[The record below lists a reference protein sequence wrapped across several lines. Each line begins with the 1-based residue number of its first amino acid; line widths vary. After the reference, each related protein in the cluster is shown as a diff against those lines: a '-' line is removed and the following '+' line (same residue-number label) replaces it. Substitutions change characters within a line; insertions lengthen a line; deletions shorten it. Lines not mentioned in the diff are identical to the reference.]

1 MTQVKSYDTIQSREG
16 ERMNKNLLK
25 SIIYKKGLTI
35 KKVAEML
42 GITRISLSIKISGK
56 TPFSI
61 KDIKNLRKI
70 LGLTDKEIIKIFID

>member
-1 MTQVKSYDTIQSREG
+1 MIQYNQGG
-16 ERMNKNLLK
+16 EIMNKNLLK

-70 LGLTDKEIIKIFID
+70 LGLTDKEIIQIFID

>member
-1 MTQVKSYDTIQSREG
+1 MIQYNQGG
-16 ERMNKNLLK
+16 EIMNKNLLK

>member
-1 MTQVKSYDTIQSREG
+1 
-16 ERMNKNLLK
+16 MNKNLLK
-25 SIIYKKGLTI
+25 SIIYKKGMTI
-35 KKVAEML
+35 KKVAEKL

>member
-1 MTQVKSYDTIQSREG
+1 
-16 ERMNKNLLK
+16 MNKNLLK

>member
-1 MTQVKSYDTIQSREG
+1 
-16 ERMNKNLLK
+16 MNKNLLK

-70 LGLTDKEIIKIFID
+70 LGLTDNEIIKIFID

>member
-1 MTQVKSYDTIQSREG
+1 
-16 ERMNKNLLK
+16 MNKNLLK

-56 TPFSI
+56 TSFSI

>member
-1 MTQVKSYDTIQSREG
+1 MIQYNQGG

-70 LGLTDKEIIKIFID
+70 LGLTDKEIIKIFIG

>member
-1 MTQVKSYDTIQSREG
+1 
-16 ERMNKNLLK
+16 MNKNLLK
-25 SIIYKKGLTI
+25 SIIYKKGLNI

>member
-1 MTQVKSYDTIQSREG
+1 MIQYNQGG

-61 KDIKNLRKI
+61 KDSKNLRKI
-70 LGLTDKEIIKIFID
+70 LGLTDKEIIEIFID

>member
-1 MTQVKSYDTIQSREG
+1 MIQNNQGG
-16 ERMNKNLLK
+16 ETMNKNLLK

>member
-1 MTQVKSYDTIQSREG
+1 MIQYNQGG

>member
-1 MTQVKSYDTIQSREG
+1 
-16 ERMNKNLLK
+16 MNKNLLK

-70 LGLTDKEIIKIFID
+70 LGLTDKEIITIFID

>member
-1 MTQVKSYDTIQSREG
+1 MIQYNQGG
-16 ERMNKNLLK
+16 ETMNKNLLK

-35 KKVAEML
+35 KKVAEMI
-42 GITRISLSIKISGK
+42 GITRVSLSFKIIGK
-56 TPFSI
+56 TSFSI

>member
-1 MTQVKSYDTIQSREG
+1 MIQYNQGG
-16 ERMNKNLLK
+16 EKMNKNLLK

>member
-1 MTQVKSYDTIQSREG
+1 MIQYNQGG
-16 ERMNKNLLK
+16 EKMNKNLLK

-70 LGLTDKEIIKIFID
+70 LGLTDKEIIQIFID

>member
-1 MTQVKSYDTIQSREG
+1 MIQYNQGG

-42 GITRISLSIKISGK
+42 GIPRISLSIKISGK

>member
-1 MTQVKSYDTIQSREG
+1 MIQYNQGG
-16 ERMNKNLLK
+16 ETMNKNLLK

>member
-1 MTQVKSYDTIQSREG
+1 
-16 ERMNKNLLK
+16 MNKNLLK

-70 LGLTDKEIIKIFID
+70 LGLTDKEIINIFID

>member
-1 MTQVKSYDTIQSREG
+1 MIQYNQGG
-16 ERMNKNLLK
+16 ETMNKNLLK

-70 LGLTDKEIIKIFID
+70 LGLTDKEIITIFID

>member
-1 MTQVKSYDTIQSREG
+1 MIQYNQGG

-70 LGLTDKEIIKIFID
+70 LGLTDKEIITIFID

>member
-1 MTQVKSYDTIQSREG
+1 MIQYNQGG

-70 LGLTDKEIIKIFID
+70 LGLTDKEIIEIFID

>member
-1 MTQVKSYDTIQSREG
+1 MIQYNQGG
-16 ERMNKNLLK
+16 EIMNKNLLK

-70 LGLTDKEIIKIFID
+70 LGLTDKEIIEIFID